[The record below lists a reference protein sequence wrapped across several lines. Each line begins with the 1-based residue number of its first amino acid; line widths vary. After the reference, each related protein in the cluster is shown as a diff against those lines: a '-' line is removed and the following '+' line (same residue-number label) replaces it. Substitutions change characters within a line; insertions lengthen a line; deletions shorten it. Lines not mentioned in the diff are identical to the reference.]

1 MIVCILCVLFYLGAF
16 SYIMFA
22 LVCVAWICS
31 QHQPLEVF
39 SFVSTPHTLSMKFAA
54 IALLVAGASSTSV
67 SSHEQSLLKHLSFDT
82 TLGEMVTTLN
92 TLKEHQALLARGQP
106 QQSFLQNDLEG
117 VTKGEQR

>member
-1 MIVCILCVLFYLGAF
+1 
-16 SYIMFA
+16 
-22 LVCVAWICS
+22 
-31 QHQPLEVF
+31 
-39 SFVSTPHTLSMKFAA
+39 MKFAA
-54 IALLVAGASSTSV
+54 IALLVAGASSTSA